1 MPQLPTLAD
10 NGRRRVR
17 KSTAKDGAKDARRD
31 AGLVFA
37 VYAPFGSDPV
47 LSQYPASTQAP
58 IAKQALVRAL
68 QAVAAEGVNVSALID
83 LYEDDSWLVEIPAFD
98 PKAMAIT
105 SAWKQDMS
113 APQAL
118 AGFLRRTHE
127 RFPCGDLVLALEGHG
142 GGFIPDIDP
151 LRITPKNSCSWGSAT
166 PPNQLRWVRS
176 ESSTRFEPEAGS
188 PALPVTSPELP
199 VTSPELPASRLPMST
214 WALGEALR
222 SAGKAGVPKA
232 AVIHFNNCF
241 NASVEL
247 LHTVAPWAGVATGY
261 ANYDFF
267 TAGAA
272 YPAVFKRLRAA
283 GTATAEQLAQW
294 FALENGA
301 LLNAKK
307 NHPTVGATVVLS
319 RMSGL
324 ATALDTLS
332 DAMTAAL
339 RSAQRADAKSR
350 ILKAAI
356 AAQHYDTEPGYELQ
370 APDQFVD
377 LGSFAVQLQVQFAAG
392 TPVAKAAVDLQAAAA
407 GVWQYGAWD
416 RPWMDETR
424 IWDFRARHLGL
435 NILLPDPALQ
445 GVWDWRSPYYL
456 SGKVDPSKPPAQRHV
471 IDFLADQGSRRPR
484 WVEFIVEY
492 HRDTPFVGFLPAR
505 PPLFPVFDLNFKPRL
520 PHPGDGTPGPTGK
533 G

>member
-1 MPQLPTLAD
+1 MRQPPTLTTKS
-10 NGRRRVR
+10 RRPH
-17 KSTAKDGAKDARRD
+17 GE

-37 VYAPFGSDPV
+37 VYAPFGTDPV
-47 LSQYPASTQAP
+47 LSQYPNPGQVP
-58 IAKQALVRAL
+58 IRQQPLVRAL
-68 QAVAAEGVNVSALID
+68 QAVAAEGANVSALID
-83 LYEDDSWLVEIPAFD
+83 LYEDDSWLVEIPAFE
-98 PKAMAIT
+98 PKAMVIT

-118 AGFLRRTHE
+118 AGFLRRTAQ
-127 RFPCGDLVLALEGHG
+127 RFPCGSLVLALEGHG
-142 GGFIPDIDP
+142 GGFVPDIDP
-151 LRITPKNSCSWGSAT
+151 LRITAKSISSWGPAGA
-166 PPNQLRWVRS
+166 NKLRWVKS
-176 ESSTRFEPEAGS
+176 EAQTRFEPEAGS
-188 PALPVTSPELP
+188 PALPMTAPELP
-199 VTSPELPASRLPMST
+199 MTAPELPASRLPMST

-222 SAGKAGVPKA
+222 SAVKAGVPKP

-247 LHTVAPWAGVATGY
+247 LHTVAPWAGVATAY

-283 GTATAEQLAQW
+283 GNASAEQLAQW
-294 FALENGA
+294 FAQENGA

-319 RMSGL
+319 RMAGL
-324 ATALDTLS
+324 STALDKLADT
-332 DAMTAAL
+332 MTAAL
-339 RSAQRADAKSR
+339 RSPQRADALAR
-350 ILKAAI
+350 IQQAAI

-377 LGSFAVQLQVQFAAG
+377 LGSFAVQLQAAFAAL
-392 TPVAKAAVDLQAAAA
+392 TPVAKAAADVQTACA

-435 NILLPDPALQ
+435 NILLPDPARQ

-456 SGKVDPSKPPAQRHV
+456 SGKVDPVKPPAHRHV
-471 IDFLADQGSRRPR
+471 IGFLADQGSQRPR

-492 HRDTPFVGFLPAR
+492 HRDVPFVGFLPAR
-505 PPLFPVFDLNFKPRL
+505 PPLFPVLDLNFKPQL
-520 PHPGDGTPGPTGK
+520 PHPGDNATGNPGPTGNPGAAGK
-533 G
+533 R

>member
-1 MPQLPTLAD
+1 MPQPPTLAAT
-10 NGRRRVR
+10 GRRR
-17 KSTAKDGAKDARRD
+17 ARRETGTGTRD
-31 AGLVFA
+31 SAGIVFA
-37 VYAPFGSDPV
+37 VYAPFGTDPV
-47 LSQYPASTQAP
+47 LSQYPNATQVP
-58 IAKQALVRAL
+58 IGQQPLVRAL
-68 QAVAAEGVNVSALID
+68 QDVAAEGVNVSALID

-98 PKAMAIT
+98 LKGLAIT

-118 AGFLRRTHE
+118 AGFLRRTAQ
-127 RFPCGDLVLALEGHG
+127 RFPCGNLVLALEGHG
-142 GGFIPDIDP
+142 GGFVPDIDP
-151 LRITPKNSCSWGSAT
+151 LRITAKSCSNWGPAGA
-166 PPNQLRWVRS
+166 PNKLRWIKG
-176 ESSTRFEPEAGS
+176 ETQTRFEPEPGS
-188 PALPVTSPELP
+188 PALPMTAPELP
-199 VTSPELPASRLPMST
+199 MTAPELPASRLPMST

-222 SAGKAGVPKA
+222 SAVKSGVPKP

-247 LHTVAPWAGVATGY
+247 LHTVAPWARVATGY

-272 YPAVFKRLRAA
+272 YPAVFKRLRLARSA
-283 GTATAEQLAQW
+283 SAEQLAQW

-319 RMSGL
+319 RMAGVG
-324 ATALDTLS
+324 TALDRLA
-332 DAMTAAL
+332 DAMTTAL
-339 RSAQRADAKSR
+339 RSPQRADALAR
-350 ILKAAI
+350 IQKAAV

-377 LGSFAVQLQVQFAAG
+377 LGSFAVQLQAQFAAG
-392 TPVAKAAVDLQAAAA
+392 TPVAKAAVDVQTATA
-407 GVWQYGAWD
+407 GVRQYGAWD

-424 IWDFRARHLGL
+424 IWDFRAPHLGL
-435 NILLPDPALQ
+435 NILLPDPARQ
-445 GVWDWRSPYYL
+445 GIWDWRSPYYL
-456 SGKVDPSKPPAQRHV
+456 SGKVDPDKPPAHRHV
-471 IDFLADQGSRRPR
+471 IGFLADQGSQRPR

-492 HRDTPFVGFLPAR
+492 HRDVPFVGFLPAR
-505 PPLFPVFDLNFKPRL
+505 APLFPVFDENFKPKL
-520 PHPGDGTPGPTGK
+520 PHPGDNPTGSA